1 MEVLKGVPIH
11 GATIDE
17 NGINFGI
24 YAKGKKSVKLYIYNN
39 NLELLP
45 SKIYQL
51 DPKENKTDNIWHI
64 YIKKL
69 KEGTLYTWVLD
80 DSPELLD
87 PYSISY
93 TRVKKY
99 VNQKNI
105 AVKKSEEPAEH
116 INIPLKDT
124 IIYESHIRLFTRNK
138 NSNVKYPGTYYGFM
152 EKIPYLKKL
161 GITSVELLP
170 LCEWDDYVTFK
181 SVTGE
186 ELKNVWGYNPIGF
199 FAVTKNFSNE
209 KLSIAYSEINQLK
222 LLVKE
227 LHRNGIEVL
236 VDVVYNHTAEG
247 GENGKI
253 YNFKSMDKESF
264 YILDDD
270 KEGYKN
276 YSGCGNTFN
285 CNEPPA
291 AEIILESLRYWY
303 NEIGVD
309 GFRFDLASILGRD
322 SDGQWME
329 TSILNTIAEDPILK
343 NAKLISESWDV
354 GGYFL
359 GEMPPN
365 WSEWNGKYRDAVRK
379 FVKRDSE
386 QIPELLKRIFG
397 SPDLFKKNK
406 RKPTSSINYITSHD
420 GFTMWDLVSYNNKYN
435 LNNGEDNRDGTGDNN
450 SFNWGEEGV
459 TQNIGL
465 KNFRKK
471 LLKNMFLILMISQ
484 GIPMIKMGDEMGQ
497 TQFGNNNPYC
507 QDNASTWINW
517 RRGTGEFGDLTD
529 FVEKMI
535 ALRKK
540 YKIFR
545 KGEYL
550 EIDEDEEENEY
561 SEVELHGVEAGKP
574 DYSKSSLSIAFT
586 LYDKEQDTKF
596 YVALNSYY
604 DKLNFKLPSLS
615 IGKNWRVLIDTSRK
629 DEVNF
634 QENGE
639 IIHNDYTLMSS
650 SCLILIGK

>member
-1 MEVLKGVPIH
+1 MEVSKGLPAH
-11 GATIDE
+11 GVTIDE

-24 YAKGKKSVKLYIYNN
+24 YAKNKKNIKLCIYNN

-51 DPKENKTDNIWHI
+51 EPQKNKTGDIWHI
-64 YIKKL
+64 YIKGL
-69 KEGTLYTWVLD
+69 KEGTLYTWIID

-87 PYSISY
+87 PFSVSY

-99 VNQKNI
+99 VKQKNI
-105 AVKKSEEPAEH
+105 AVKKGVEIVEH
-116 INIPLKDT
+116 INIPIEDT
-124 IIYESHIRLFTRNK
+124 IIYEAHVRLFTKNK

-170 LCEWDDYVTFK
+170 LCEWDDYVAFK

-186 ELKNVWGYNPIGF
+186 ELKNIWGYNPIGF
-199 FAVTKNFSNE
+199 FAVTKKFSNE
-209 KLSIAYSEINQLK
+209 KLSTSYSEVNQLK

-227 LHRNGIEVL
+227 LHKNDIEVL

-247 GENGKI
+247 DEKGPI
-253 YNFKSMDKESF
+253 YNFKSMDKEGF
-264 YILDDD
+264 YILEED
-270 KEGYKN
+270 KVRYKN

-285 CNEPPA
+285 CNEPA
-291 AEIILESLRYWY
+291 AVEIILESLRYWY
-303 NEIGVD
+303 TEIGVD

-322 SDGQWME
+322 RDGQWME
-329 TSILNTIAEDPILK
+329 TSILDTIVEDPILK
-343 NAKLISESWDV
+343 NAKLISESWDID
-354 GGYFL
+354 GYFL
-359 GEMPPN
+359 GEMPVN

-379 FVKRDSE
+379 FIKRDYD
-386 QIPELLKRIFG
+386 QVPELLKRIFG

-420 GFTMWDLVSYNNKYN
+420 GFTMWDLVSYNNKHN
-435 LNNGEDNRDGTGDNN
+435 SNNGEDNKDGTIDNN
-450 SFNWGEEGV
+450 SFNWGEEGI
-459 TQNIGL
+459 TQNASL
-465 KNFRKK
+465 KNFRKR
-471 LLKNMFLILMISQ
+471 LLKNMFFILMISQ

-497 TQFGNNNPYC
+497 TQYGNNNPYC
-507 QDNASTWINW
+507 QDNASSWINW
-517 RRGTGEFGDLTD
+517 RRGTSEFRDLIT

-550 EIDEDEEENEY
+550 EIDEDEDGDGH
-561 SEVELHGVEAGKP
+561 SDVELHGVEIGKP
-574 DYSKSSLSIAFT
+574 DYTRHSLSIAFT
-586 LYDKEQDTKF
+586 LYDKGQDTMF
-596 YVALNSYY
+596 YIALNSYY
-604 DKLNFKLPSLS
+604 DKLNFKLPPLPY
-615 IGKNWRVLIDTSRK
+615 GKNWRLLVDTSRK

-634 QENGE
+634 KENGD
-639 IIHNDYTLMSS
+639 IILMDYTLMSS
-650 SCLILIGK
+650 SCLMLIAK